1 MKRFLGFLKTTAIG
15 GLLVIIPV
23 SIVLFVLGQL
33 FWGIYGV
40 ATSLMASPTVR
51 RFDLGLDDAA
61 IIVAVTLGA
70 LIALCFFT
78 GLVVRTRLGEA
89 LKGWFGRNVAPKI
102 PLYRA
107 LSNLTKRV
115 AGVEGHEFAPV
126 EIDLYGSSSRAL
138 GFLVERIGEDR
149 CAVFVPTAPVAT
161 VGNVF
166 VVDRERVTFLEASV
180 SDAVSIITQW
190 GVDANDLYAS
200 KEVAPSQ

>member
-1 MKRFLGFLKTTAIG
+1 MRRFLGFIKTTALG
-15 GLLVIIPV
+15 GLLVIIPI

-33 FWGIYGV
+33 FWGLYGV
-40 ATSLMASPTVR
+40 STAIIESPAVQ

-61 IIVAVTLGA
+61 IIVGVTLAA
-70 LIALCFFT
+70 LIGLCFFT

-126 EIDLYGSSSRAL
+126 EIDLYGSSARAL
-138 GFLVERIGEDR
+138 GFLVEEIDADR

-166 VVDRERVTFLEASV
+166 IVARERVTFLEASV
-180 SDAVSIITQW
+180 SDAVGIITQW
-190 GVDANDLYAS
+190 GVDAQDLYRKRKAAPAS
-200 KEVAPSQ
+200 